1 MTEYVHKYPFGAI
14 ESEEPI
20 LLGLLGQTLYG
31 VHGLGSSSFLTVMSN
46 VRDLST
52 VELSYTGGTI
62 RKMAYTDVTRE
73 NDSWDTDCCLGDF
86 NIGHHHNDHY
96 LFHNRADAEA
106 YLAWARENTGEIRS
120 DPWWD
125 DYDTW
130 TEYDYDYGDEA

>member
-31 VHGLGSSSFLTVMSN
+31 VHGLGSSSYLTVMSN
-46 VRDLST
+46 VRNLHTNGSGFRAIEYDVHS
-52 VELSYTGGTI
+52 SYSMGAAH
-62 RKMAYTDVTRE
+62 K
-73 NDSWDTDCCLGDF
+73 SSSCLGDF